1 MMTFP
6 TRVGKAEGGLI
17 TSGDFTKASEATMV
31 NLVDKALVQQFA
43 PPSVIVN
50 DRGDI
55 VYIHGRT
62 GDFLQPA
69 PGLPTHNILTMVR
82 EGLQLDL
89 LAAIREAAA
98 QDSPVIHKQVQ
109 VRTNGGVATV
119 DVMVRKITD
128 PEALQGLMLVSFVEP
143 TVPSPR
149 RRRSKTGQLNAA
161 DVGRVAELERETQ
174 ILRTTLQST
183 IEKANSS
190 NEALNLTNEEL
201 QSLNEELQSANEE
214 LETAK
219 EEMQSLNEELQT
231 VNSELQ
237 SKVEQLSGINDD
249 MQNLLNSTDIATL
262 FLDNEL
268 CIKRFTPHTEQLF
281 KLIPTDVGR
290 PISDIVS
297 TLRYDRLRAAAEEV
311 LRTLVSTEVEVA
323 TQDGEWYAIRM
334 LPYRTS
340 DNVIDGLVM
349 TFIDITKQKQSE
361 QTRSTNIRQYIEN
374 IVDSLREAVV
384 VLNTDL
390 RVMSTNRVFIQV
402 LQLQALDVVGES
414 LFALNGGQWNVPR
427 LRQWLDELVTYNTT
441 AEPVA
446 LTLTLPDGGRKTLLL
461 HAHRIERQGEFPVLI
476 LCTLEERS

>member
-1 MMTFP
+1 
-6 TRVGKAEGGLI
+6 
-17 TSGDFTKASEATMV
+17 
-31 NLVDKALVQQFA
+31 
-43 PPSVIVN
+43 
-50 DRGDI
+50 
-55 VYIHGRT
+55 
-62 GDFLQPA
+62 
-69 PGLPTHNILTMVR
+69 
-82 EGLQLDL
+82 
-89 LAAIREAAA
+89 
-98 QDSPVIHKQVQ
+98 
-109 VRTNGGVATV
+109 V

-174 ILRTTLQST
+174 TLRTTLQST

-190 NEALNLTNEEL
+190 NEALNLTNEES

-390 RVMSTNRVFIQV
+390 RVMSTNRVFIHV

-427 LRQWLDELVTYNTT
+427 LRQWLDELVTHNTT